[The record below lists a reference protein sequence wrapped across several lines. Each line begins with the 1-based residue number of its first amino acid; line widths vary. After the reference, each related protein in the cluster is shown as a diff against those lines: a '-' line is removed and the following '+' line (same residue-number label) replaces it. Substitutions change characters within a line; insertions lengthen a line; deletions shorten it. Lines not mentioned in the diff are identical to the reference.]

1 MNHTS
6 IPRYR
11 QLVRATLSGL
21 AIAAIAPIAAA
32 QTEPAIADLAAQRC
46 GVCHG
51 QRGESTNAQ
60 FPQLAGQNARYIVKQ
75 LEDFRAGRRTNV
87 AMDVVSKEL
96 SATQIEAIARY
107 YEQQAPQ
114 PHPSTDALLVG
125 VGRYVWERGNPYTR
139 VPACASC
146 HKDAVGRGNA
156 HLPRLAGQHPL
167 YVENQLKRFHVR
179 ERKNDAGPMAFVT
192 SQLTELEMRAVAAY
206 IGGMNPPR

>member
-1 MNHTS
+1 MSTAPALRPS
-6 IPRYR
+6 
-11 QLVRATLSGL
+11 RARTALAGL
-21 AIAAIAPIAAA
+21 ALAAFSALAAA
-32 QTEPAIADLAAQRC
+32 QTPPSIVELAAQRC
-46 GVCHG
+46 GICHG
-51 QRGESTNAQ
+51 LRGESTNEQ

-75 LEDFRAGRRTNV
+75 LEDFRAGRRSNV

-96 SATQIEAIARY
+96 DAAQIEAIAKY
-107 YEQQAPQ
+107 YEQQTPQ

-125 VGRYVWERGNPYTR
+125 VGRYVWERGNPFSR

-179 ERKNDAGPMAFVT
+179 ERKNDAGPMTFVT
-192 SQLTELEMRAVAAY
+192 DRLTELEMRAVAAY
-206 IGGMNPPR
+206 IGGMIPPR